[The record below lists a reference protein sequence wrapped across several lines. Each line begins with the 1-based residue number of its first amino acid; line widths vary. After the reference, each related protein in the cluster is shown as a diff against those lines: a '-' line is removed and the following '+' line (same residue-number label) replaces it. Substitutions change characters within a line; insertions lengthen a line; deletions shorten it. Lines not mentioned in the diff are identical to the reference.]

1 MDISNK
7 GLIEV
12 MSHEGVCLSPYL
24 DSVGVWTIG
33 VGITSHD
40 GVDVRKMGTISI
52 DQAIALFKDRIKA
65 YVRPVQKL
73 HFAKDLKQHQF
84 DALVSLCY
92 NFGPGNLAKLCNNRS
107 IEQVGNAIML
117 YLIPPEITARRM
129 KEQALFKHGKYG
141 PGHVSVFPVSS
152 TGRPIYSKG
161 YRLDV
166 SKYFTGGTIPS
177 APLPPKP
184 AGPAKVP
191 PQKAPPEG
199 LSLAGIWEW
208 LKNN

>member
-40 GVDVRKMGTISI
+40 GVDVRKMGTITI
-52 DQAIALFKDRIKA
+52 DQALTLFKDRIKA
-65 YVRPVQKL
+65 YVAPVQKL
-73 HFAKDLKQHQF
+73 GLQLTQNQF
-84 DALVSLCY
+84 DALVSFCY
-92 NFGPGNLAKLCNNRS
+92 NCGPGNLQKLCRGRTVDQ
-107 IEQVGNAIML
+107 IGNALML
-117 YLIPPEITARRM
+117 YTKPPEITERRL
-129 KEQALFKHGKYG
+129 KEQRLYKQGKYG
-141 PGHVSVFPVSS
+141 PGHVLVFPVSANHH
-152 TGRPIYSKG
+152 PIYSKG

-166 SKYFTGGTIPS
+166 SKYFSGQPIPT
-177 APLPPKP
+177 APLPPQKP
-184 AGPAKVP
+184 GPNKVTVD
-191 PQKAPPEG
+191 KAPPEG

>member
-40 GVDVRKMGTISI
+40 GVNVRSMGTITI
-52 DQAIALFKDRIKA
+52 DQAIATFKDRIKA
-65 YVRPVQKL
+65 YVLPVQKL
-73 HFAKDLKQHQF
+73 PLKLNQHQF
-84 DALVSLCY
+84 DALVSFCY
-92 NFGPGNLAKLCNNRS
+92 NCGPGNLAKLTRGRS
-107 IEQVGNAIML
+107 VEEIGDALML
-117 YLIPPEITARRM
+117 YTKPPEITERRL
-129 KEQALFKHGKYG
+129 KEQRLFKLGKYG

-152 TGRPIYSKG
+152 TGRPVYSRG

-166 SKYFTGGTIPS
+166 SKYFTGGTIPT
-177 APLPPKP
+177 APLPSKP
-184 AGPAKVP
+184 AGPSRVP
-191 PQKAPPEG
+191 PKSEPPQG